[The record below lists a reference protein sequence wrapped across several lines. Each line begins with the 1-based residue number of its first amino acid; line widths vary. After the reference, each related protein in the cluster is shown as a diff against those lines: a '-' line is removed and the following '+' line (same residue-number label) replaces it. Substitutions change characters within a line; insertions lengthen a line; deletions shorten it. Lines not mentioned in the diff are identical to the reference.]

1 MDLIVAV
8 TCSSAPVVGR
18 VERTL
23 YIKFDYLLLRMN
35 EYSNIRSTGSDY
47 QNVAVF
53 CEAITE
59 NGRRKL
65 DEEQNGRI

>member
-1 MDLIVAV
+1 MLCI
-8 TCSSAPVVGR
+8 R
-18 VERTL
+18 
-23 YIKFDYLLLRMN
+23 FDYSLLPMK

-65 DEEQNGRI
+65 DEEQNGRIWPERKHVSAVST